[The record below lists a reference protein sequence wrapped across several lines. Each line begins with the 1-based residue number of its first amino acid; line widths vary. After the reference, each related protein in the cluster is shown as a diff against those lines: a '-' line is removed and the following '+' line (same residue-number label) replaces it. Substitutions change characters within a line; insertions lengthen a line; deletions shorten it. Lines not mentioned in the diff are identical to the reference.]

1 MYLGVE
7 LLLGGV
13 WIMFSFRMYVV
24 PPVFQSKVVPI
35 YTPTSHTTDLLNGQ
49 VINFGHECAE
59 HKSE

>member
-1 MYLGVE
+1 MHLGVE

-13 WIMFSFRMYVV
+13 WIMFNFSIYVV
-24 PPVFQSKVVPI
+24 PPVFPSRVVLI

-49 VINFGHECAE
+49 VINFGHKCAE